1 MKDYDFVAIGD
12 ITTDAFIR
20 LREPS
25 VHCHMDKK
33 NLELCMYFGEKIPYE
48 FVEVVS
54 AVGNSPNA
62 SVCAKRLGLNS
73 ALITNLGNDK
83 NGNDCLEN
91 LKKENINTTFVN
103 QQTGKETNYHYVMWF
118 EDDRTILVKHH
129 SYDYKLP
136 DIGKTKAIYLSSI
149 GENTEDYHDQIS
161 DYLKQNPETKLIFQP
176 GTFQIK
182 LGTKRLKRIYERTD
196 IFAVNKR
203 EAQTILN
210 SKEDDFIKLLKEVN
224 KLGPKTVLITD
235 GTKGAYLLDQEKT
248 FFMPVYPDKK
258 PPYERTG
265 AGDSYTTTFS
275 VGKLIGKTNEEALQ
289 WAGINAL
296 SVIQEIGAQ
305 KGLLDRKT
313 IEETIKNIPE
323 DYRLKEI

>member
-1 MKDYDFVAIGD
+1 MEDFDFVAIGD

-20 LREPS
+20 LREPG
-25 VHCHMDKK
+25 VHCHMDRK

-73 ALITNLGNDK
+73 SLVTNLGNDK
-83 NGNDCLEN
+83 NGNECLES
-91 LKKENINTTFVN
+91 LKKEKVNTSFIK
-103 QQTGKETNYHYVMWF
+103 QHQDKETNYHYVLWF

-129 SYDYKLP
+129 SYEYNLP
-136 DIGKTKAIYLSSI
+136 DIGKPKAVYLSSI
-149 GENTEDYHDQIS
+149 GENTENYHDQIS
-161 DYLKQNPETKLIFQP
+161 EYLNKNPEIKLIFQP

-182 LGTKRLKRIYERTD
+182 LGVDRLKKIYQRTD

-210 SKEDDFIKLLKEVN
+210 SKENDVVKLLSEIN

-235 GTKGAYLLDQEKT
+235 GTKGAYLLDNSKK

-275 VGKLIGKTNEEALQ
+275 VAKILGKSNEESLQ

-296 SVIQEIGAQ
+296 SVIQQIGAQ
-305 KGLLDRKT
+305 RGLLNRNT
-313 IEETIKNIPE
+313 IEETMKNIPS
-323 DYRLKEI
+323 DYRLQEI

>member
-1 MKDYDFVAIGD
+1 
-12 ITTDAFIR
+12 
-20 LREPS
+20 
-25 VHCHMDKK
+25 
-33 NLELCMYFGEKIPYE
+33 MYFGEKIPYE

-73 ALITNLGNDK
+73 SLVTNLGNDK
-83 NGNDCLEN
+83 NGNECLES
-91 LKKENINTTFVN
+91 LKKEKVNTSFIK
-103 QQTGKETNYHYVMWF
+103 QHQDKETNYHYVLWF

-129 SYDYKLP
+129 SYEYNLP
-136 DIGKTKAIYLSSI
+136 DIGKPKAVYLSSI
-149 GENTEDYHDQIS
+149 GENTENYHDQIS
-161 DYLKQNPETKLIFQP
+161 EYLNKNPEIKLIFQP

-182 LGTKRLKRIYERTD
+182 LGVDRLKKIYQRTD

-210 SKEDDFIKLLKEVN
+210 SKENDVVKLLSEIN

-235 GTKGAYLLDQEKT
+235 GTKGAYLLDNSKK

-275 VGKLIGKTNEEALQ
+275 VAKILGKSNEESLQ

-296 SVIQEIGAQ
+296 SVIQQIGAQ
-305 KGLLDRKT
+305 RGLLNRNT
-313 IEETIKNIPE
+313 IEETMKNIPS
-323 DYRLKEI
+323 DYRLQEI